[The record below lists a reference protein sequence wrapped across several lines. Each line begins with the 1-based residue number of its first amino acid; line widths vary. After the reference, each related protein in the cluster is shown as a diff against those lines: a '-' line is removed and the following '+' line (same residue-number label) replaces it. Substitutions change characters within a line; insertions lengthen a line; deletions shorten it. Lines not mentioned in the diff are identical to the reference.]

1 MRSRI
6 HTCGAYLDSGTPE
19 DDAYVKHIPAEEKRR
34 ERGEVACRKKV
45 RKRIDL
51 LNCECLNLILADTEC
66 TGAGVDS
73 IMSSRVPLG

>member
-34 ERGEVACRKKV
+34 ECSEVACRK
-45 RKRIDL
+45 
-51 LNCECLNLILADTEC
+51 
-66 TGAGVDS
+66 
-73 IMSSRVPLG
+73 